1 MDAYTLQILA
11 VAYMDQLRR
20 EAAGDGLSHRPLRH
34 RARRTRGRAPSTTK
48 GSEYLPTGDK
58 PCVER

>member
-20 EAAGDGLSHRPLRH
+20 EASAIRGGVRADRP
-34 RARRTRGRAPSTTK
+34 
-48 GSEYLPTGDK
+48 DQ
-58 PCVER
+58 